1 MAAASASEVAILVLG
16 ERSGLTDDSTT
27 GEFRDRST
35 LGFHGRQQEL
45 LDAVVATGTPVV
57 LVVVSGRP
65 LAIESAAGHC
75 HAILLAWVPGDAGP
89 DAIADVLTGVT
100 TPGGK
105 LPISIP
111 RHVGQVPVSYRHHP
125 TGGHSQPKGDY
136 VDGSVKPLWP
146 FGFGLS
152 YTTFRVDGLRVDR
165 DEVATDGGELDGQRR
180 GHEHRRPRRRR
191 GGPAVRPR
199 RRGDAWPARS
209 ASCAGFRRVSLAA
222 GECRTVTF
230 RLFAEQFAYTGADHR
245 RVIEPGTIGIA
256 VGTSSV
262 DLPLSA
268 SVTLV
273 GPTIELRERHALPD
287 RDRAWLMPGR

>member
-1 MAAASASEVAILVLG
+1 MGPGSPTGPTRRSPRPSRLARASEVAILVLG

-45 LDAVVATGTPVV
+45 LEAVVATGTPVV

-65 LAIESAAGHC
+65 LAIESAAGQC
-75 HAILLAWVPGDAGP
+75 HAVLLAWVPGDAGP
-89 DAIADVLTGVT
+89 DAIADVLTGAAN
-100 TPGGK
+100 PGGK

-152 YTTFRVDGLRVDR
+152 YTTFKVDRLRLDR
-165 DEVATDGGELDGQRR
+165 DELATDGGEVTISVEVTNTGDRAGDEVVQLYVRDD
-180 GHEHRRPRRRR
+180 EATVARP
-191 GGPAVRPR
+191 VRELR
-199 RRGDAWPARS
+199 
-209 ASCAGFRRVSLAA
+209 GFRRVSLVA

-230 RLFAEQFAYTGADHR
+230 RLSAEQFAYTGADHR

-262 DLPLSA
+262 DLPLTA
-268 SVTLV
+268 T
-273 GPTIELRERHALPD
+273 
-287 RDRAWLMPGR
+287 